1 MRSDGL
7 TGDQRQPFG
16 LLRAILFEQELGEGA
31 LALAEGR
38 AILERGENPDRFAEE
53 ALRPRK
59 LALAPRHP
67 RREVE
72 RAAERPGGSGFGE
85 VPASGL
91 QRGVG
96 SVELPA
102 IEMELTR
109 EAERPAAG
117 LGTAALL
124 GQQDR
129 LLDERRGAGG
139 QVATAERRLELDGA
153 YEQMAR
159 GPVRLACEGPQ
170 ACFRERLGRLAL
182 QVDRHRAG
190 ELGGQLRRMVEV
202 IGPDLEQLFARALL
216 QP

>member
-16 LLRAILFEQELGEGA
+16 LLRAILFEQELGERT

-38 AILERGENPDRFAEE
+38 AILERGEDPDRLAEE
-53 ALRPRK
+53 ALRPWK

-67 RREVE
+67 RRKVE

-85 VPASGL
+85 VAASGL
-91 QRGVG
+91 QCGVG

-102 IEMELTR
+102 IEMELAR

-129 LLDERRGAGG
+129 LLDERR
-139 QVATAERRLELDGA
+139 
-153 YEQMAR
+153 
-159 GPVRLACEGPQ
+159 
-170 ACFRERLGRLAL
+170 
-182 QVDRHRAG
+182 RAG
-190 ELGGQLRRMVEV
+190 ELESREVDARELVRGFALEVLPAGFPGEVEGLAHHLLLLGEVAPRPGDRRA
-202 IGPDLEQLFARALL
+202 GPERAEATMPVVRLEAPQRLFDH
-216 QP
+216 PFP